1 MLFNSSDFLK
11 FLLAFCLAYYLVRN
25 RLRLRNLLVVFASY
39 VFYGWWDW
47 RFLGLI
53 IISTLLD
60 YLVGRGLGRTAQ
72 PGARRLLLAASV
84 TGNLLILGFFKYY
97 DFFAAS
103 LERILEM
110 LGLRADLPSL
120 GMVLPV
126 GISFYTFQTM
136 SYSFDVYRGVIPP
149 TRDLAAFAAYVAFF
163 PQLVAGPIERAH
175 RLLPQFLTSRV
186 ITREMLAEGVW
197 LFIRGMFKKVVI
209 ADSLAPIADAVF
221 AASCPSAP
229 AVLLGVMAFGLQ
241 IYCDFSGY
249 SDIARGTAKF
259 FGFNLMT
266 NFDLPYLARSIRDF
280 WHRWHISLSTWL
292 RDYLYIPLGGNRR
305 GPVRTLI
312 NIMFTMLLGGLWHGA
327 AWHFVVWGAWHGLGL
342 CAERVFPGTAPTSRR
357 TLATDALRWMFT
369 MLFVFYGWLLFRAA
383 SLEQAASMTLSLADW
398 RITGWIWYGWMTTAV
413 LGLFLCAV
421 ENPLTARI
429 CGRAAEGRVL
439 GALLQGGMVLLI
451 AALWS
456 PGARPFIYF
465 QF

>member
-11 FLLAFCLAYYLVRN
+11 FLLAFALAYYLVRN

-53 IISTLLD
+53 MISTLLD
-60 YLVGRGLGRTAQ
+60 YFVGRGLGRVTH
-72 PGARRLLLAASV
+72 PTGRRLLLAASI

-103 LERILEM
+103 LERSLQM
-110 LGLRADLPSL
+110 LALRADLPTL
-120 GMVLPV
+120 GLVLPV

-136 SYSFDVYRGVIPP
+136 SYSFDVYRRVIPP

-186 ITREMLAEGVW
+186 ITPEMLADGVW

-209 ADSLAPIADAVF
+209 ADSLAPISDSVF
-221 AASCPSAP
+221 SAAGLSAP
-229 AVLLGVMAFGLQ
+229 AVLLGVVAFGVQ

-249 SDIARGTAKF
+249 SDIARGTARF
-259 FGFNLMT
+259 FGFELMT
-266 NFDLPYLARSIRDF
+266 NFNLPYLARSIRDF

-305 GPVRTLI
+305 GRARTLV
-312 NIMFTMLLGGLWHGA
+312 NIMVTMLLGGLWHGA

-342 CAERVFPGTAPTSRR
+342 CVERVFSGRVPVSNRSGA
-357 TLATDALRWMFT
+357 ADALRWMLT

-383 SLEQAASMTLSLADW
+383 SLEQAASLTLALADW
-398 RITGWIWYGWMTTAV
+398 RITEWIGYGWMAAAILT
-413 LGLFLCAV
+413 LFLLV
-421 ENPLTARI
+421 IENPVTARI
-429 CGRAAEGRVL
+429 CGSAGEGRLL
-439 GALLQGGMVLLI
+439 GALLQGGMILLI

-456 PGARPFIYF
+456 PEARPFIYF